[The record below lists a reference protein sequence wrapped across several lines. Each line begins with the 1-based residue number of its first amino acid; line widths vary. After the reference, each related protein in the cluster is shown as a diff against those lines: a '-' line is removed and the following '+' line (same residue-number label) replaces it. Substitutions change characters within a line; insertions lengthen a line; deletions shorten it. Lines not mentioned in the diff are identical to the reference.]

1 MSRIS
6 WYGSLFWAS
15 SLQRGMQSSTNC
27 NPVLANLFSKLFRT
41 LLFEIVIWNIKQFA
55 TFCVVEWTVWAW
67 FSSSLHPFPSFNYD
81 YLAVVFDWMFF
92 CPLSVFYF
100 LIPFLFSQ
108 RSITFP
114 NSCTAINWLTTCQP
128 RLFNLIPLW
137 QKAVHQRKRSWV
149 GARLYLVVSATRQTV
164 GHSVWLF
171 NPV

>member
-6 WYGSLFWAS
+6 LYGSLFWVS

-27 NPVLANLFSKLFRT
+27 NPVLANLFSKHV
-41 LLFEIVIWNIKQFA
+41 VIWDKPKAICNIL
-55 TFCVVEWTVWAW
+55 CVVEWTYWAW
-67 FSSSLHPFPSFNYD
+67 FSSSLHPFPRFNYD
-81 YLAVVFDWMFF
+81 YLAIVFDWMLF
-92 CPLSVFYF
+92 CPSSVFYF

-128 RLFNLIPLW
+128 RLFNLIWLW
-137 QKAVHQRKRSWV
+137 QKAVRQRKRSWV
-149 GARLYLVVSATRQTV
+149 GARLYLVVFATRRTA